1 MNYVYIGNI
10 VNTHGIKGEVRILS
24 SFNYKEYIFKKNF
37 NLYIGKNKE
46 KQTINSYRFHKIFD
60 MVTFY
65 GIDNINDVLKYKGEK
80 VYILR
85 EDIKENI
92 ILDEDLIGLECY
104 TNKYIGSVSKILNNK
119 MQDIIVVK
127 NNDKEILIPK
137 VDAFIK
143 NIDLENKKIYINE
156 IEGLIDED

>member
-80 VYILR
+80 VYIL
-85 EDIKENI
+85 
-92 ILDEDLIGLECY
+92 
-104 TNKYIGSVSKILNNK
+104 KYYFGWRFNWVRMLH
-119 MQDIIVVK
+119 
-127 NNDKEILIPK
+127 
-137 VDAFIK
+137 
-143 NIDLENKKIYINE
+143 
-156 IEGLIDED
+156 